1 MLALE
6 RDSAD
11 FAEAVQ
17 PREDEGEWV
26 KVSSKRANLRFR
38 AVVLG
43 ASAHELWRG
52 RGEARPGAREGM
64 GASAGADGSQFGW
77 IYEKLVAP
85 TDSPAAPVGYTASQE
100 TRGELV
106 QVSDS
111 AATVRSGPSGD
122 AAMLFGFPRGRE
134 LRLLS
139 REPGWGELKD
149 VRSKQVGWIAES
161 SLQEPGQQT
170 ATSSR
175 QRNGRGAYADA
186 QEAAEQGGRLP
197 WDQDMG
203 QRNWRDQPT
212 KRRKFGSRR
221 NGVFADTLRRA
232 FGGL

>member
-1 MLALE
+1 
-6 RDSAD
+6 
-11 FAEAVQ
+11 
-17 PREDEGEWV
+17 
-26 KVSSKRANLRFR
+26 
-38 AVVLG
+38 
-43 ASAHELWRG
+43 
-52 RGEARPGAREGM
+52 M

-139 REPGWGELKD
+139 REPGWGELMD
-149 VRSKQVGWIAES
+149 VRSNQVGWIAES

-197 WDQDMG
+197 WDQDRASG
-203 QRNWRDQPT
+203 TGGINPRSGANLARAETASSPT
-212 KRRKFGSRR
+212 LCAAPLAAS
-221 NGVFADTLRRA
+221 D
-232 FGGL
+232 

>member
-1 MLALE
+1 M
-6 RDSAD
+6 
-11 FAEAVQ
+11 
-17 PREDEGEWV
+17 
-26 KVSSKRANLRFR
+26 
-38 AVVLG
+38 
-43 ASAHELWRG
+43 
-52 RGEARPGAREGM
+52 
-64 GASAGADGSQFGW
+64 
-77 IYEKLVAP
+77 
-85 TDSPAAPVGYTASQE
+85 
-100 TRGELV
+100 

-139 REPGWGELKD
+139 REPGWAELMD

-197 WDQDMG
+197 WDQDRASG
-203 QRNWRDQPT
+203 TGGSTHEAAQI
-212 KRRKFGSRR
+212 GSRR
-221 NGVFADTLRRA
+221 KGVFADTLRRA

>member
-1 MLALE
+1 M
-6 RDSAD
+6 R
-11 FAEAVQ
+11 
-17 PREDEGEWV
+17 
-26 KVSSKRANLRFR
+26 
-38 AVVLG
+38 VL
-43 ASAHELWRG
+43 
-52 RGEARPGAREGM
+52 AREKGWVQV
-64 GASAGADGSQFGW
+64 AGADGSQFGW

-85 TDSPAAPVGYTASQE
+85 TDSPAAPVGYTASHE

-106 QVSDS
+106 QVLDS

-122 AAMLFGFPRGRE
+122 AAMLFRLPARTGASRALARAGLGRDH
-134 LRLLS
+134 
-139 REPGWGELKD
+139 GC
-149 VRSKQVGWIAES
+149 AES

-221 NGVFADTLRRA
+221 NGVFADALRRA